1 MRTIRLAIELKLIED
16 MERRTFIKSA
26 IATGLGSA
34 AALAI
39 TRQTSIGGERPDA
52 SSGLPR
58 AKDPGEL
65 RGEMLYRKLGRT
77 GESLSAIGL
86 GGSHIGKPAL
96 SLSESIRLI
105 HQAIDRGITFMDN
118 SWDYNEG
125 QSEMRMGQALSTNG
139 YRDKVFLMTK
149 IDGRGKEEATRQ
161 IETSL
166 ERLKTD
172 HLDLLQHHEILRFD
186 DADRIFAEGGA
197 MEAFVAAKQAGKI
210 RYIGFTGHKDPRI
223 HLYMLETASKNGFT
237 FDTVQ
242 MPLNLMDAHFRSFAQ
257 LVVPRLMERDIG
269 VLGMKTFGGAD
280 GIILKSKTVEPL
292 ECLHYSLNLPTSV
305 VITGIDSQEVL
316 DQAFEA
322 VKTFRL
328 MDETQVAALLAKT
341 QMAAAS
347 GQYELFKTTSHFDT
361 TAKHPDWL
369 GGDSPAVQA
378 LAPQAAG

>member
-1 MRTIRLAIELKLIED
+1 
-16 MERRTFIKSA
+16 MERRNFIKTA
-26 IATGLGSA
+26 IAAGLGTA
-34 AALAI
+34 ASRTLAQQP
-39 TRQTSIGGERPDA
+39 TASERVEQSDPG
-52 SSGLPR
+52 SGLPR
-58 AKDPGEL
+58 VNDPGEL
-65 RGEMLYRKLGRT
+65 RGEMLYRTLGST
-77 GESLSAIGL
+77 GERVSAIGL

-96 SLSESIRLI
+96 PVSESIRLI
-105 HQAIDRGITFMDN
+105 QEAIDRGITFMDN

-125 QSEMRMGQALSTNG
+125 QSEMRMGKALSQSG
-139 YRDKVFLMTK
+139 YREKVFLMTK

-172 HLDLLQHHEILRFD
+172 RIDLLQHHEILRFD
-186 DADRIFAEGGA
+186 DPDRIFAEGGA
-197 MEAFVAAKQAGKI
+197 MEAFLAAKQAGKI
-210 RYIGFTGHKDPRI
+210 RFIGFTGHKDPRV
-223 HLYMLETASKNGFT
+223 HLYMLERAATNGFK

-257 LVVPRLMERDIG
+257 LVVPRLREEQIG

-305 VITGIDSQEVL
+305 VITGIDKQEIL
-316 DQAFEA
+316 EQAFTA
-322 VKTFRL
+322 AKTFQP
-328 MDETQVAALLAKT
+328 MNGEQVAALVAKT
-341 QMAAAS
+341 QKAAAG
-347 GQYELFKTTSHFDT
+347 GQYELFKTTSHFDS

-378 LAPQAAG
+378 LAPQGAG